1 LYVCVHSF
9 MRSGYA
15 RVKGTSK
22 VNSLIGGKGYITKA
36 MVCGRGVDA
45 SQIISG
51 VRPFTGMSLS
61 SY

>member
-1 LYVCVHSF
+1 
-9 MRSGYA
+9 MM
-15 RVKGTSK
+15 
-22 VNSLIGGKGYITKA
+22 GGIGYITKA

-51 VRPFTGMSLS
+51 VRPLTSTSFE